1 MEMEEFKLWKDHVQ
15 SQELYLKHYQLV
27 CSASVVIL
35 MQLGFTF
42 LEVSD
47 SGEGS
52 GGGGQMAIPVK
63 HRVWGRYNIHI
74 FFLKQFEEFVA
85 FSLLRV
91 ITIC

>member
-47 SGEGS
+47 SG
-52 GGGGQMAIPVK
+52 GGGGGGGAMSIPLK
-63 HRVWGRYNIHI
+63 LRVWGRIYILS
-74 FFLKQFEEFVA
+74 F
-85 FSLLRV
+85 
-91 ITIC
+91 